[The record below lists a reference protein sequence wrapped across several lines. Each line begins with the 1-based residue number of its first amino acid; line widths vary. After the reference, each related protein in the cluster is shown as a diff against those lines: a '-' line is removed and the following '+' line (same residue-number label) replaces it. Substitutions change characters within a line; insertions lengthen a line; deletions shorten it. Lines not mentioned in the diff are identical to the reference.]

1 MRWTHRHSSGM
12 KKKIGP
18 CLRCEGRGEVVKSVT
33 REGEWMTQ
41 CPECLGVGV
50 FHPDA
55 ECAFENADGT
65 CERERLRAGRCV
77 CRDPRQNSPIHP
89 PR

>member
-1 MRWTHRHSSGM
+1 M

-18 CLRCEGRGEVVKSVT
+18 CLYCEGRGEVVKSVT
-33 REGEWMTQ
+33 YEGEWMTQ

-55 ECAFENADGT
+55 ECAFENADRT
-65 CERERLRAGRCV
+65 CQRETLMAKRCV
-77 CRDPRQNSPIHP
+77 CRAYNPATQ
-89 PR
+89 

>member
-1 MRWTHRHSSGM
+1 M
-12 KKKIGP
+12 
-18 CLRCEGRGEVVKSVT
+18 VKTVT
-33 REGEWMTQ
+33 YEGEWMMQ

-65 CERERLRAGRCV
+65 CERETLRVGRCV
-77 CRDPRQNSPIHP
+77 CRAYSLHANSAGDPPTKTSTEANQ
-89 PR
+89 